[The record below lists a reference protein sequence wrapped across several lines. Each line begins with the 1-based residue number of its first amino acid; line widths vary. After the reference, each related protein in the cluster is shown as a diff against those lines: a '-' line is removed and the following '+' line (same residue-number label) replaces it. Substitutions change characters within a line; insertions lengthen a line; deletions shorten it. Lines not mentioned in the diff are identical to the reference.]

1 MSMRKVYGIV
11 LSTTI
16 LVAPLFAAG
25 VLSSDD
31 IAIIASAEAAS
42 PSKLG
47 DLSKFRTIVVDTKT
61 LADKGDL
68 AGAKARIKDLE
79 TSWDEAEAGLKPRG
93 AADWHT
99 VDKAIDR
106 ALAALRASSP
116 DAAACKQALVDLLT
130 LMDQMTGKT

>member
-1 MSMRKVYGIV
+1 MRKVHQIV
-11 LSTTI
+11 MSTTI
-16 LVAPLFAAG
+16 LVATSFATG
-25 VLSSDD
+25 VLSSGD
-31 IAIIASAEAAS
+31 IAIIASVEAAS

-79 TSWDEAEAGLKPRG
+79 TSWDEAEAGLKPR
-93 AADWHT
+93 AAVDWHT

-106 ALAALRASSP
+106 ALAALRATSP
-116 DAAACKQALVDLLT
+116 DAASCKRSLTELLAV
-130 LMDQMTGKT
+130 MDQMSGKA

>member
-1 MSMRKVYGIV
+1 MRKVHRIV

-79 TSWDEAEAGLKPRG
+79 TSWDEAEAGLKPRA

-116 DAAACKQALVDLLT
+116 DAAVCKQALVDLLT
-130 LMDQMTGKT
+130 LMDQMSGKA